1 MVANQARPTDW
12 IDRRPEKDE
21 WDNPE
26 LMQYENQVD
35 PYPMFARKRAEEPVS
50 YSQGRDAYDVYTY
63 DESVEVLT
71 DWERFSNFMTS
82 SIDGHLMDRDP
93 PEHPPLR
100 SMAADQLQP
109 GDVREMRS
117 QIEQRADDLLDAALA
132 DGREFDFVDEVA
144 VPLPVGVIADILG
157 VPQEKRDTFRKW
169 SNEFTSAPPA
179 DADEETKERMN
190 KERMRA
196 AQNLLEFFD
205 TELEKREENPQDDLI
220 TNMLRV
226 EQESD
231 LLSRSQTKANCS
243 MLLTAGNVTTTTFMA
258 NALWTYAEEGIISD
272 IQAGEIDLV
281 DANEEVLRYRSPV
294 TEVRRIATEDTEVG
308 GVEIPEGSKMLV
320 YLNSANRDEA
330 VFEEPDLFRPDRPNL
345 SKAIPFGKGIHFCIG
360 APLARLEAEIVLGKL
375 LERVDE
381 VELLEDTIT
390 PVLSAAIYGPAE
402 LPIRVSM

>member
-1 MVANQARPTDW
+1 MVANQARPSDW
-12 IDRRPEKDE
+12 IDRRPDKEE
-21 WDNPE
+21 WDNTE
-26 LMQYENQVD
+26 LLQYENQVD
-35 PYPMFARKRAEEPVS
+35 PYPMFAQKRAEEPVS
-50 YSQGRDAYDVYTY
+50 YDEDRDAYDVYTY
-63 DESVEVLT
+63 DETVEILS
-71 DWERFSNFMTS
+71 DWQRFSNFMTHGM
-82 SIDGHLMDRDP
+82 DGHLMDRDP

-100 SMAADQLQP
+100 SMAKDKLQP

-132 DGREFDFVDEVA
+132 DGREFDFVDEIA

-169 SNEFTSAPPA
+169 SYQLTSTPPA
-179 DADEETKERMN
+179 DADEETKERMD
-190 KERMRA
+190 KERIQA
-196 AQNLLEFFD
+196 SLNLNDFFG

-243 MLLTAGNVTTTTFMA
+243 MLLTAGNVTTTSFMS
-258 NALWTYAEEGIISD
+258 NALWTYAEEGVISD
-272 IQAGEIDLV
+272 IQDGEMDLV
-281 DANEEVLRYRSPV
+281 DANEEVLRYRSSV

-308 GVEIPEGSKMLV
+308 GVEIPEGSKVLV
-320 YLNSANRDEA
+320 YLNSANRDETA
-330 VFEEPDLFRPDRPNL
+330 FEKPDTFWPDRPNL
-345 SKAIPFGKGIHFCIG
+345 SKAIPFGRGIHFCAG
-360 APLARLEAEIVLGKL
+360 APLARLEAEIVLGKF

-390 PVLSAAIYGPAE
+390 PILSAAVYGPAE